1 MNTNVNFVKQKC
13 QKKNITSVTF
23 VLTAEIKTMTMNKD
37 LYTMVGLAEG
47 FVEGTELEVIEA
59 WQYLHDSGHA
69 YKLQGWFGRTAQAL
83 LEEGIIE

>member
-1 MNTNVNFVKQKC
+1 MLRLLIFNELKQVATDTRYTNA
-13 QKKNITSVTF
+13 
-23 VLTAEIKTMTMNKD
+23 LEIMNKD

-83 LEEGIIE
+83 LEEGIIQ